1 MADSAATSNLPPG
14 QRLPTGLLSKA
25 VAFESGIWRSLWRW
39 ALRRPARLEQDAT
52 AVPYAAAAAP
62 PIWVFIAITAIE
74 IPILHLLLPTL
85 TWRLG
90 ALALGAWGVLWMIGL
105 LASMYVHPHVV
116 DPAGVRI
123 RSGLSVDLHIPAD
136 AIEEVRP
143 YRKTL
148 EKSRTMQYEVNEHDA
163 VAYIAVS
170 SQTNIE
176 LLLSR
181 PIEVHIPKVG
191 TELISSVRCFADDP
205 AAMIACT
212 QAVLPDA
219 NREP

>member
-1 MADSAATSNLPPG
+1 MADSAAPSSLPPG
-14 QRLPTGLLSKA
+14 HRRPTALLRKA
-25 VAFESGIWRSLWRW
+25 IAYESGIWRSLWKW
-39 ALRRPARLEQDAT
+39 ALRRPARLGPDAT

-85 TWRLG
+85 TWRLI

-116 DPAGVRI
+116 DPAGIRI

-136 AIEEVRP
+136 AIEDVRP

-148 EKSRTMQYEVNEHDA
+148 AKSNTVQYEVTEHDA
-163 VAYIAVS
+163 VAYVAVS

-176 LLLSR
+176 LLLRR

-191 TELISSVRCFADDP
+191 TELISSVRCFADNP
-205 AAMIACT
+205 TAMIITT
-212 QAVLPDA
+212 QAVLPEA
-219 NREP
+219 GP

>member
-1 MADSAATSNLPPG
+1 MMADSAATSDQPPG
-14 QRLPTGLLSKA
+14 QRRPTGLLSKA
-25 VAFESGIWRSLWRW
+25 VAFESGIWRSLWQW
-39 ALRRPARLEQDAT
+39 ALRRPPGLGPDAT

-62 PIWVFIAITAIE
+62 LIWVFIAITAIE

-85 TWRLG
+85 TWRLI

-116 DPAGVRI
+116 DPDCVRI

-136 AIEEVRP
+136 AIEDVRR

-148 EKSRTMQYEVNEHDA
+148 EKARTVQYEVTEHDA
-163 VAYIAVS
+163 VAYVAVS

-176 LLLSR
+176 LLLRR

-191 TELISSVRCFADDP
+191 TELISSVRCYVDDP

-212 QAVLPDA
+212 KAVLPEA
-219 NREP
+219 HR